1 MLGSTIPQTEDIAL
15 MLPVSAL
22 HFLVQLA
29 YLLLGLFVLK
39 SVAIRNSDNALG
51 KALGFLTF

>member
-1 MLGSTIPQTEDIAL
+1 